1 MTARTILP
9 LLAVA
14 FLLASCGASPAS
26 LDPQKIDL
34 RGPGVEALRPCEPPQ
49 PGERIVAASTAG
61 EQGALWEAD
70 RVALANCGYQH
81 GVLIR
86 WARGVVEA
94 FAVP

>member
-1 MTARTILP
+1 MTVPAIPP

-14 FLLASCGASPAS
+14 FLLASCGASPEFP
-26 LDPQKIDL
+26 DPQKIDL

-49 PGERIVAASTAG
+49 PGERIIAASTAG

-86 WARGVVEA
+86 WAEGVMGA
-94 FAVP
+94 FPE